1 MNTIFEFLLEKP
13 EFARILRYAVQ
24 WEEDPKNRERPGWAN
39 FDVHAPRKDVDKL
52 VYADIAEVVFRS
64 SKHIIFKL
72 MDREAVKEALSRY
85 EKFTSAPAPEDEAV
99 EIPLDLF
106 SIIVGYDDIKAA
118 IQKSLTSEKPVACLL
133 VGVPSTAKS
142 LFLEELNRLM
152 GSSYHLGSST
162 SKAGLTQFLLAMR
175 PMILLLDELDKM
187 SREDYASLLSLME
200 SGKVVETKYGRRS
213 EEYMKVWVFAACNK
227 TKGIPPENLSRF
239 PFQFHLREYTPDEYM
254 EVVVRT
260 LTEREYVDPDLAK
273 YIAHQ
278 LVIYTKDVR
287 KAVGIGRVCTSNEE
301 VDELVRTLRKYKG
314 I

>member
-1 MNTIFEFLLEKP
+1 MNKIFEFLLEKP
-13 EFARILRYAVQ
+13 EFERILRYAVQ
-24 WEEDPKNRERPGWAN
+24 WEEDPGNQERLGWSN

-52 VYADIAEVVFRS
+52 IYADIVEVTFRS
-64 SKHIIFKL
+64 SKHIHFKL
-72 MDREAVKEALSRY
+72 MDREAVKEAVSRY
-85 EKFTSAPAPEDEAV
+85 EKFTAEIAPEEETV

-118 IQKSLTSEKPVACLL
+118 IQKSLTSEKPVPCLL
-133 VGVPSTAKS
+133 VGPVATAKS
-142 LFLEELNRLM
+142 LFLEELNRLR
-152 GSSYHLGSST
+152 GSSYHLGSSST
-162 SKAGLTQFLLAMR
+162 KAGVTQFLLAMR
-175 PMILLLDELDKM
+175 PVILLLDELDKM

-239 PFQFHLREYTPDEYM
+239 PFQFHFREYTPEEYV

-273 YIAHQ
+273 YIADQ
-278 LVIYTKDVR
+278 LVRYTKDVR
-287 KAVGIGRVCTSNEE
+287 KAVGIGRVCTSTEE
-301 VDELVRTLRKYKG
+301 VDELIRTLRKYKG